1 MPRNVRVVTGPAY
14 AAQDRAQAM
23 ADALTARALRSR
35 NPEQGGRV
43 AVAMS
48 PWEGVTQLGEAL
60 NARFASNYAERL
72 AQADRERTQTA
83 NEQMIRDLA
92 GERAPERLTEQGQPI
107 PGSANRPPLDLET
120 GRPMLVSDRAEQ
132 LAAAIGG
139 LDPKQANQALSGAM
153 LQRALATPSVER
165 VDVGDAIAILQD
177 GREVGRIPKGAT
189 PDAQIR
195 ERGENARWQ
204 APSGNALLSADTTR
218 RGQDVSA
225 ATAQRGQAVTMRG
238 QDLSYDAALRG
249 QHAAGGRAQGEAEA
263 AAAKESRAIEQVW
276 DMYTTARSGVMEG
289 LARTMTGPIAGR
301 IPAVTA
307 NQQIAEGGVAAMA
320 PVLKQLFRVSGE
332 GVFTDRDQALLLDM
346 VPKRSDRPEAREAKM
361 RNIDAIVRAKLG
373 LPPETA
379 PGPQATGGATGE
391 WGAGDDALIGKYL
404 GGT

>member
-83 NEQMIRDLA
+83 NEQMIRQFA

-189 PDAQIR
+189 PDAQLR
-195 ERGENARWQ
+195 ERGDQRRFEGVSGSAR
-204 APSGNALLSADTTR
+204 LSADTTR
-218 RGQDVSA
+218 RGQDISA
-225 ATAQRGQAVTMRG
+225 ETARRGQDVTVRG
-238 QDLSYDAALRG
+238 QDLSYDAAMRG
-249 QHAAGGRAQGEAEA
+249 QQATRDRAQAESTAAEA
-263 AAAKESRAIEQVW
+263 QKARDVDNVW
-276 DMYTTARSGVMEG
+276 NMYQTARSGVMEG

-346 VPKRSDRPEAREAKM
+346 VPKRSDRPEAADAKM

-373 LPPETA
+373 LPPEMA
-379 PGPQATGGATGE
+379 PAPSGATGE